1 MSKVLSF
8 VLCLFVVGLII
19 TGCGAAAPTATITAP
34 KDKATTDSKVVSFTA
49 SSDSKETGVTYSWD
63 FGDGKKADKVATAT
77 TSHTYDKPGSYPV
90 KVTANSAKG
99 AAGKVVT
106 INITVKNANP
116 TAAFTADK
124 TSGDAPLDVSFDGS
138 SSKDTDGTIT
148 DYQWDFGDNTKGSGA
163 KVHHPYAAA
172 GTYNVTL
179 TVTDNDKG
187 TNASKATAITVTTP
201 KPTGQTIEVDL
212 LMTADGKAVFDPK
225 VVKASPGDT
234 IHFVNTDASMPHTA
248 TAYSAQNGK
257 TQGIPAGTAN
267 SFDTGTLMP
276 GGTYDWKIPAD
287 APAGSYPYFCA
298 LHFAMGQVGIIVVGS
313 YSDLSPA
320 FIGGLSKPE
329 QDALNAEITMAKGM

>member
-8 VLCLFVVGLII
+8 VLCLFVVGLVI

-34 KDKATTDSKVVSFTA
+34 KDKATTDSKVVAFTA

-77 TSHTYDKPGSYPV
+77 TSHTYDKAGPYTV

-99 AAGKVVT
+99 AAGKVVQ

-116 TAAFTADK
+116 TAAFSADK

-148 DYQWDFGDNTKGSGA
+148 DYQWDFGDSTKGSGA
-163 KVHHPYAAA
+163 KVHHPYPAA

-179 TVTDNDKG
+179 AVTDNDKG
-187 TNASKATAITVTTP
+187 TNTSKATAITVTAA
-201 KPTGQTIEVDL
+201 KPMGQTIEVHL
-212 LMTADGKAVFDPK
+212 LMTADGKAVFDPA
-225 VVKASPGDT
+225 VVRANPGDT
-234 IHFVNTDASMPHTA
+234 IHFVNTDANMPHTA

-257 TQGIPAGTAN
+257 TQGIPTGAP
-267 SFDTGTLMP
+267 SFDTGSLTQ
-276 GGTYDWKIPAD
+276 GGTYDWNIPAD

-320 FIGGLSKPE
+320 FISGLSKPE
-329 QDALNAEITMAKGM
+329 QDGLNAEITMAKGM